1 MNVSSKDITNYQEAQ
16 EFLVKLVEEKCLLR
30 DGYQFTKSVKWGP
43 DGQANI
49 FDILVQRHKFI
60 LAVFNIVQQQSY
72 LNAVKETFSKYVFS
86 NTTAYLVFFYCVEKG
101 GFTYC
106 SRPEHFINSKKLKFY
121 SLSNFEKVYQKIEVF
136 GKKISET
143 DWGNI
148 QHDDESNYGLKF
160 YKKTEQS
167 LDPDWCREQLGDVG
181 CDKICR
187 YSSLESLFC
196 TLKYKT
202 IRMNGLP
209 GMNDKGEGLFAWNMV
224 LPPDMSSSEE
234 NARRLREIN
243 NTFIVSFSDESKI
256 DNLTQWRTY
265 GVDSK
270 GVCCVYSIQKEKI
283 KDRFFLHK
291 VRYIPKTDDNNIQD
305 QLLQNFKNHGTK
317 VSVLS
322 YYDLSPAIFFY
333 KPESFDIEEEVRLL
347 VDNKKTSAYN
357 SPQYKREW
365 LLTNANNI
373 PNPYID
379 VPLID
384 VPLKLERIY
393 LGSNISDIDVIQI
406 QLEIMLKQQGFDV
419 EVVRSNKDEYR
430 SSN

>member
-1 MNVSSKDITNYQEAQ
+1 
-16 EFLVKLVEEKCLLR
+16 
-30 DGYQFTKSVKWGP
+30 
-43 DGQANI
+43 
-49 FDILVQRHKFI
+49 
-60 LAVFNIVQQQSY
+60 
-72 LNAVKETFSKYVFS
+72 
-86 NTTAYLVFFYCVEKG
+86 
-101 GFTYC
+101 
-106 SRPEHFINSKKLKFY
+106 
-121 SLSNFEKVYQKIEVF
+121 
-136 GKKISET
+136 
-143 DWGNI
+143 
-148 QHDDESNYGLKF
+148 
-160 YKKTEQS
+160 
-167 LDPDWCREQLGDVG
+167 
-181 CDKICR
+181 
-187 YSSLESLFC
+187 
-196 TLKYKT
+196 
-202 IRMNGLP
+202 MNGLP

-365 LLTNANNI
+365 LLTNANNR